1 MKKYLVL
8 CKIWNEQLKNV
19 SSRCHELLYDNN
31 LYSMK
36 DMIDIKSGVYLEDLT
51 RTKQLS
57 EKHIRLECEV
67 SLFKHFAK
75 QILVNNSVGQLCNF

>member
-8 CKIWNEQLKNV
+8 CKVWNAQLKNV

-36 DMIDIKSGVYLEDLT
+36 DMVDIKSGVFLEDLL
-51 RTKQLS
+51 RVVQIC
-57 EKHIRLECEV
+57 EKHIRYECEV
-67 SLFKHFAK
+67 SYF
-75 QILVNNSVGQLCNF
+75 